1 MSDYRAF
8 DQLRTNELTIVKN
21 GFWYPAYELTDGQ
34 FVYGQL
40 SYRANFKRDGV
51 IETAQGTWTIK
62 RKGWFKR
69 SYDLNQNEDET
80 IGTLI
85 PETWV
90 RDVNL
95 KMDSGFEATYQYKRA
110 FSRSLVLTHDTLGDI
125 LQITAKLFNFKR
137 PYTVTLEQ
145 VKQPDNMPPI
155 LLLALTGLNIIL
167 IRQQKAAAS

>member
-1 MSDYRAF
+1 MGDYRTF
-8 DQLRTNELTIVKN
+8 DQLRTTELTIVKN

-69 SYDLNQNEDET
+69 SFLLNQNEDET

-85 PETWV
+85 PETWL
-90 RDVNL
+90 RNVNL
-95 KMDSGFEATYQYKRA
+95 KMDSGFEASYQYKKIL
-110 FSRSLVLTHDTLGDI
+110 SRSLVLTHDTLGDI
-125 LQITAKLFNFKR
+125 LKITGKAFNFKR
-137 PYTVTLEQ
+137 PYTITLEQ
-145 VKQPDNMPPI
+145 ITQQNDMPPI
-155 LLLALTGLNIIL
+155 PLLALIGVNIIL
-167 IRQQKAAAS
+167 IRQQQAAAS

>member
-1 MSDYRAF
+1 MGDYRTF
-8 DQLRTNELTIVKN
+8 DQLRTTELTVVKT
-21 GFWYPAYELTDGQ
+21 GFWHPAYELTDGQ

-69 SYDLNQNEDET
+69 SYDINKNEDET

-85 PETWV
+85 PEIWV

-95 KMDSGFEATYQYKRA
+95 KMDSGFEAAYQYKRIL
-110 FSRSLVLTHDTLGDI
+110 SRSIVLTHDTLGDI

-137 PYTVTLEQ
+137 PYTITLEQ
-145 VKQPDNMPPI
+145 IKQPDNMPTIP
-155 LLLALTGLNIIL
+155 LLALIGLNVIL